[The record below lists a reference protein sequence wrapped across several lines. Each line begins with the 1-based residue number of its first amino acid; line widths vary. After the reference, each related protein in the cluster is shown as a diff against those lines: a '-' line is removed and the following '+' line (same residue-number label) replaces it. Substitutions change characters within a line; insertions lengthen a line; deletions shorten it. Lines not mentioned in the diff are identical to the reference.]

1 MKAQR
6 NLTVIFTTLLLIVCT
21 APTALSDVSSGDIID
36 STNWEM
42 AQGLVPD
49 SIVDWVKKGDWVIEV
64 SDLDFDLGEYYADF
78 AMEALEKNKGRYDV
92 DPNNGIVHADTG
104 GLPESIIGL
113 PFPEIDPNDPK
124 AAVKIMHNNHYMQ
137 YIVGDVRANYHL
149 VWIGRSGFEREVACL
164 WNQAAMDGWPGA
176 RARSNPHGV
185 EKFAT
190 LLVLKPFDIAG
201 TAVMLWRYLETEKL
215 DSTFG
220 YIPAVRRVRRMSPAS
235 RSDAYVGSD
244 VCVDDANGY
253 DGKVTAFEWRFL
265 GEQEAIVPWYDADP
279 IRIIGTDRNE
289 WATSKDI
296 KEIRHGY
303 GEKGWQGTPWA
314 ATNLTWAKRPVYI
327 VEMKPK
333 DRYYNYGTHYM
344 WIDAQTFSCNYKVIH
359 DRSGQYW
366 KTYLKGDIPCESANG
381 KVKILTLGTQQVV
394 DDRTNHCTVIEGIS
408 HRNSYV
414 YFANVDLNDFT
425 LGGFQKYCK

>member
-1 MKAQR
+1 MKTR
-6 NLTVIFTTLLLIVCT
+6 KNLTVFLLTVLLIAGI
-21 APTALSDVSSGDIID
+21 APAALADVSSGDVID
-36 STNWEM
+36 GTNWEK
-42 AQGLVPD
+42 AAGLVPGP
-49 SIVDWVKKGDWVIEV
+49 VLNWVKKGDWVIEV
-64 SDLDFDLGEYYADF
+64 SDLNFDIGEYYTDF
-78 AMEALEKNKGRYDV
+78 AMEALRTNKGRYEVGPD
-92 DPNNGIVHADTG
+92 NGIVHAGTG

-113 PFPEIDPNDPK
+113 PFPEVDPNDPK

-164 WNQAAMDGWPGA
+164 WNQAAMEGWPGA
-176 RARSNPHGV
+176 RARHNPHQV

-201 TAVMLWRYLETEKL
+201 TAVMLWRYQEAEKL
-215 DSTFG
+215 DNTFG

-253 DGKVTAFEWRFL
+253 DGKVPAFEWRFL
-265 GEQEAIVPWYDADP
+265 GKQEAIVPWYDADP
-279 IRIIGTDRNE
+279 IRITRTEQDE
-289 WATSKDI
+289 WATSKNI
-296 KEIRHGY
+296 KKIRHGY
-303 GEKGWQGTPWA
+303 EIEGWQGAPWA
-314 ATNLTWAKRPVYI
+314 ATNLTWVERPVYI
-327 VEMKPK
+327 LEMTPR

-344 WIDAQTFSCNYKVIH
+344 WIDAETYSCNYKVIH

-366 KTYLKGDIPCESANG
+366 KTYLKGDIPCESADG
-381 KVKILTLGTQQVV
+381 RIKILTLGTQQVV
-394 DDRTNHCTVIEGIS
+394 DDRTDHCTVIEGIS
-408 HRNSYV
+408 QRNSYV